1 MDVLQIMKEGHDGV
15 RRAAGSVASLAKA
28 GSAVSQAALDGLGKC
43 LQLHLT
49 VEGEYLCPEIE
60 DRFPGAQVVVDI
72 IKANHRVIKRVADE
86 VWSISGASGL
96 TPGAMERADELLT
109 QVDRHLDSVE
119 KLLMPKLR
127 QFVPTFE
134 REELGQVIQD
144 VIEERIGDEL
154 RFGKAKSAKLAKTVK
169 VEPSK
174 AKTVAKVPAKRKR
187 A

>member
-1 MDVLQIMKEGHDGV
+1 MDVLQIMKEGHEGV
-15 RRAAGSVASLAKA
+15 RRAAGSLATLAKS
-28 GSAVSQAALDGLGKC
+28 GSAVPQTALDGLGKC

-72 IKANHRVIKRVADE
+72 IKVNHRVIKRIADE
-86 VWSISGASGL
+86 IWSAAGTNGL
-96 TPGAMERADELLT
+96 NPSALERAIELLT
-109 QVDRHLDSVE
+109 QVDRHIDSVE
-119 KLLMPKLR
+119 RLLMPKLR

-144 VIEERIGDEL
+144 VIEERKDDEL
-154 RFGKAKSAKLAKTVK
+154 NFGKAQDSKVLKSAK
-169 VEPSK
+169 VEVPKSK
-174 AKTVAKVPAKRKR
+174 SAVKVPAKRKR